1 MRVVIK
7 PHTRR
12 GLYVVEEYDVDND
25 MLWEVYERLKLHEAP
40 WIKEVY
46 AAARDGRTWFIVIW
60 PQIN

>member
-12 GLYVVEEYDVDND
+12 GLYVVEEHDIDND
-25 MLWEVYERLKLHEAP
+25 VLWDIYERLRLGDAP

-46 AAARDGRTWFIVIW
+46 TATKDGRPWFIVIW